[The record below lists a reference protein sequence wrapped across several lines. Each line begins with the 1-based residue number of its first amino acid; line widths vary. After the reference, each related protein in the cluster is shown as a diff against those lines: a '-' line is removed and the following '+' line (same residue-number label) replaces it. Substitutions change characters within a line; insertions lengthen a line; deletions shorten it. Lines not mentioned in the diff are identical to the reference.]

1 MKKGAIIGI
10 IIAVAAVA
18 ITIAGYF
25 IFSKDDLESAISEFE
40 DGDYEEAIIR
50 LNRLAKTAD
59 YDTGEKI
66 YYYRCRAIN
75 GLATGLE
82 DKYADEL
89 AEIASEKKDTEDYRE
104 TKKDLEG
111 RLAVINR
118 KTEGDLT
125 LVPAMKKS
133 RIVPRGKFYD
143 EFAARYRG
151 SSLIEDLQF
160 EGIQNMGKTDP
171 EKLVPAMI
179 NFYTR
184 YPNTDYL
191 SNMVR
196 ILFDGLQNGSLTA
209 TGNEEILWE
218 MICAYVKRYPTSPET
233 GKLHTCVGENV
244 NMRNSPGVNGKL
256 VGKIARDEILLQ
268 LEKSMDT
275 SQVGDVRDYWYRV
288 ASLKGPRGWIFGKFL
303 KPVDLS
309 RIKESTPVEEKW
321 TMDEQFA
328 DWGDSHTPANWTHVP
343 GSDTAGINF
352 SMKGG
357 KKFAEINSVK
367 GAQTGLFSRYN
378 ATRAFT
384 ITSRARLAGGDALTV
399 FAYVPGTEAF
409 YVRLTPGQV
418 VVSGRTIPIATAEW
432 HDYTL
437 TSDDGRY
444 ASLIIDGE
452 TVSSRI
458 EPLKNTHFITRG
470 IYCLY
475 SSKDENSKGEMEF
488 IRAR

>member
-1 MKKGAIIGI
+1 MKKGAVIGI
-10 IIAVAAVA
+10 VIAVLAVA
-18 ITIAGYF
+18 ILIAGYF
-25 IFSKDDLESAISEFE
+25 IFRKDDLESAIGTFE
-40 DGDYEEAIIR
+40 NGNYQEAIIR
-50 LNRLAKTAD
+50 LNRLARTAD

-75 GLATGLE
+75 GLATKLE

-89 AEIASEKKDTEDYRE
+89 AEIGREKKDTEDYRE
-104 TKKDLEG
+104 TKKDIEEH
-111 RLAVINR
+111 LAGIN
-118 KTEGDLT
+118 KKIEGDLT

-133 RIVPRGKFYD
+133 RIIPRGRFYD

-160 EGIQNMGKTDP
+160 ESIQNMGKTDP

-179 NFYTR
+179 NFYSK
-184 YPNTDYL
+184 YPTTDYL
-191 SNMVR
+191 SSMVR

-209 TGNEEILWE
+209 SGNEEILWE

-233 GKLHTCVGENV
+233 GKLYTCIGEDV
-244 NMRNSPGVNGKL
+244 NMRNSPGVDGKL
-256 VGKIARDEILLQ
+256 VGKIAKDEILLQ

-288 ASLKGPRGWIFGKFL
+288 ASLKGPRGWLFGKFL

-309 RIKESTPVEEKW
+309 QIKESAPEEEKW
-321 TMDEQFA
+321 TLDEQFA
-328 DWGDSHTPANWTHVP
+328 DWGDSHTPASWTHVP
-343 GSDTAGINF
+343 GSDAAGINF

-357 KKFAEINSVK
+357 KKIAEINSAK
-367 GAQTGLFSRYN
+367 GTETGLFSRYN

-384 ITSRARLAGGDALTV
+384 ITARARFTGGEAVTI
-399 FAYVPGTEAF
+399 FAYVPGGSAF
-409 YVRLTPGQV
+409 YVRLTPTRV
-418 VVSGRTIPIATAEW
+418 EVSGRTIPFATAEW
-432 HDYTL
+432 HDYTMS
-437 TSDDGRY
+437 SDDGRY
-444 ASLIIDGE
+444 ARLIIDGE

-458 EPLKNTHFITRG
+458 EPVQSKNFVTRG

-475 SSKDENSKGEMEF
+475 SPKEVHSKGEMEF
-488 IRAR
+488 IKAR